1 MANLEIG
8 VLYAKYEDL
17 KNQFGADAVLEDF
30 VQQMSSDQLQ
40 DLLVDAYKNFDIPF
54 DDED

>member
-8 VLYAKYEDL
+8 VLYATYEDL

-54 DDED
+54 DDEE